1 LCGRK
6 STAGQQPYKKEKK
19 DQKPEKPRINPFLS
33 GIIRGCVIR
42 WLYAKRQ
49 VEDTGTPASYSV
61 KKERRENI

>member
-19 DQKPEKPRINPFLS
+19 DKKPEKPRINPFLG

-49 VEDTGTPASYSV
+49 VEDTGIPVSYSV